1 MFSIIILA
9 IPIYFIL
16 IFFLRIVLE
25 FVIVVFKI
33 AEDTKKDEI
42 TIGLESNPLSEEK
55 GLFKSLFD
63 TNFDVFL
70 TPRLIKIIY
79 KLFLFGLP
87 IRVVA

>member
-1 MFSIIILA
+1 MYILLFLLA
-9 IPIYFIL
+9 IPVYFIL
-16 IFFLRIVLE
+16 IFYIRLVLE

-33 AEDTKKDEI
+33 AEAPS
-42 TIGLESNPLSEEK
+42 GEEK